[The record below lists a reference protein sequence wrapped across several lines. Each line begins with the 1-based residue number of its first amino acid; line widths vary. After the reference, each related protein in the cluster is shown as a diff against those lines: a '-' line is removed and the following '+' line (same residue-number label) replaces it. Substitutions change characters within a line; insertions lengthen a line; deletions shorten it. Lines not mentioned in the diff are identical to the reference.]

1 MKLNPANE
9 IKKCAARFYESNTIN
24 NLFGET
30 LRPGG
35 LKLTERLAEIA
46 GLRDDFFVLD
56 IACGKGTTSCFLSQ
70 KYRCDVVGMD
80 LSVKS
85 ISLARNEAQ
94 NKHLTSKVSFLTGD
108 GEELPFKDSTF
119 DVVICECSF
128 SLFPNKE
135 AAAVEIG
142 RIVKPQ
148 GKVLISDVIYRGHID
163 YEIKRQIPFLSC
175 FSAAESLNGT
185 IQFFEAVGFQ
195 NPYVEDHTEEMKKAA
210 YRIIIKFG
218 SFDLF
223 LKQISQL
230 QGLSSE
236 SCSEPRET
244 WREFFKEA
252 KPGYALISL
261 TKPC

>member
-1 MKLNPANE
+1 MHNTANKMKKL
-9 IKKCAARFYESNTIN
+9 AAKVYESNAFDIALGN
-24 NLFGET
+24 T

-56 IACGKGTTSCFLSQ
+56 IACGKGATSCFLSQ

-80 LSVKS
+80 FSVKS

-94 NKHLTSKVSFLTGD
+94 SKELASKVYFLSGD

-119 DVVICECSF
+119 DVVICECSL
-128 SLFPNKE
+128 SLFPNKG
-135 AAAVEIG
+135 AAAIEMQ
-142 RIVKPQ
+142 RIMKPQ
-148 GKVLISDVIYRGHID
+148 GRVLISDVIYRGHID

-175 FSAAESLNGT
+175 FSGAESLNGY
-185 IQFFEAVGFQ
+185 IQLFEAAGFQ
-195 NPYVEDHTEEMKKAA
+195 NPYVEDHTEEMKKVA

-223 LKQISQL
+223 LKHVCQL
-230 QGLSSE
+230 QSLSSE
-236 SCSEPRET
+236 SCSKPKEI
-244 WREFFKEA
+244 WLEFFKQA
-252 KPGYALISL
+252 KLGYALISL